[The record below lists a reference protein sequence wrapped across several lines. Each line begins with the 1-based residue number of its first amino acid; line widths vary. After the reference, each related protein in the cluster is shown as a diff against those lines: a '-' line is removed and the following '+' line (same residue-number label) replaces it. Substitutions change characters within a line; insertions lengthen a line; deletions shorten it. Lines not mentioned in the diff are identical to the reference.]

1 MAQDM
6 EQLYRRHY
14 QTVYRYAL
22 RLTGS
27 EHAAEEL
34 AAETFYRAM
43 VALPDFRGEC
53 AASTWLCQI
62 ARNTWTSL
70 RRKEGRC
77 QPLDD
82 TAALPDSRDFAAA
95 FEDKDLALRIHR
107 LLHRLPEPYR
117 EVFLLRVLG
126 ELSFRDIGSLF
137 EKGENWACVTYHRAR
152 KKIMENGGNAMKTI
166 DCALAQDLMPLYTEG
181 MLSPESR
188 EALEEHLAGCEACR
202 RTADEMC
209 HPLLEPQFQEEAR
222 LLRRLRR
229 RRKALWAAVIVLTA
243 LLVLSGILWYAEARY
258 TAQALTPRLTRL
270 SIPSQ
275 AVQESYTAEDGS
287 VVIQKAPN
295 QKYLYYFLLRS
306 SSKDIPLKLTE
317 GKVYGFYD
325 GQLYQLNAQFYIRD
339 TSKGVLPL
347 GYESGVEFSDQVING
362 WLNPL
367 PAQGQQLELVMVLDE
382 YPDYLDQPDQF
393 LLELT
398 YQPAGFAASLLPD
411 GDTAPRTVRLW
422 SE

>member
-95 FEDKDLALRIHR
+95 FEDKDLALRIH
-107 LLHRLPEPYR
+107 
-117 EVFLLRVLG
+117 
-126 ELSFRDIGSLF
+126 
-137 EKGENWACVTYHRAR
+137 
-152 KKIMENGGNAMKTI
+152 
-166 DCALAQDLMPLYTEG
+166 
-181 MLSPESR
+181 
-188 EALEEHLAGCEACR
+188 
-202 RTADEMC
+202 
-209 HPLLEPQFQEEAR
+209 R

-325 GQLYQLNAQFYIRD
+325 GQLYQLNAQFYIHD

>member
-82 TAALPDSRDFAAA
+82 TAALPDSRDCAAA

-137 EKGENWACVTYHRAR
+137 EKGENWAGVTYHRAR
-152 KKIMENGGNAMKTI
+152 KKIMEQM
-166 DCALAQDLMPLYTEG
+166 EG
-181 MLSPESR
+181 SPVTPMTVPPTS
-188 EALEEHLAGCEACR
+188 C
-202 RTADEMC
+202 
-209 HPLLEPQFQEEAR
+209 PAR
-222 LLRRLRR
+222 S
-229 RRKALWAAVIVLTA
+229 TF
-243 LLVLSGILWYAEARY
+243 ILK
-258 TAQALTPRLTRL
+258 QCC
-270 SIPSQ
+270 
-275 AVQESYTAEDGS
+275 
-287 VVIQKAPN
+287 
-295 QKYLYYFLLRS
+295 FS
-306 SSKDIPLKLTE
+306 SSLW
-317 GKVYGFYD
+317 
-325 GQLYQLNAQFYIRD
+325 
-339 TSKGVLPL
+339 TSV
-347 GYESGVEFSDQVING
+347 
-362 WLNPL
+362 
-367 PAQGQQLELVMVLDE
+367 
-382 YPDYLDQPDQF
+382 
-393 LLELT
+393 
-398 YQPAGFAASLLPD
+398 
-411 GDTAPRTVRLW
+411 
-422 SE
+422 

>member
-107 LLHRLPEPYR
+107 LLPRLLFQALPR
-117 EVFLLRVLG
+117 W
-126 ELSFRDIGSLF
+126 IGSRTGRYFCCGCWGSCPSATSAVCLKRVKIGPASPITGPGRKSWSKWRERH
-137 EKGENWACVTYHRAR
+137 EKH
-152 KKIMENGGNAMKTI
+152 
-166 DCALAQDLMPLYTEG
+166 
-181 MLSPESR
+181 
-188 EALEEHLAGCEACR
+188 
-202 RTADEMC
+202 
-209 HPLLEPQFQEEAR
+209 
-222 LLRRLRR
+222 
-229 RRKALWAAVIVLTA
+229 
-243 LLVLSGILWYAEARY
+243 
-258 TAQALTPRLTRL
+258 
-270 SIPSQ
+270 
-275 AVQESYTAEDGS
+275 
-287 VVIQKAPN
+287 
-295 QKYLYYFLLRS
+295 
-306 SSKDIPLKLTE
+306 
-317 GKVYGFYD
+317 
-325 GQLYQLNAQFYIRD
+325 
-339 TSKGVLPL
+339 
-347 GYESGVEFSDQVING
+347 
-362 WLNPL
+362 
-367 PAQGQQLELVMVLDE
+367 
-382 YPDYLDQPDQF
+382 
-393 LLELT
+393 
-398 YQPAGFAASLLPD
+398 
-411 GDTAPRTVRLW
+411 
-422 SE
+422 

>member
-107 LLHRLPEPYR
+107 LLHRLPEKETAMEVHQVLHSLPEPYR
-117 EVFLLRVLG
+117 EVFALRVLG

-152 KKIMENGGNAMKTI
+152 KKIMEQM
-166 DCALAQDLMPLYTEG
+166 EG
-181 MLSPESR
+181 
-188 EALEEHLAGCEACR
+188 
-202 RTADEMC
+202 
-209 HPLLEPQFQEEAR
+209 
-222 LLRRLRR
+222 
-229 RRKALWAAVIVLTA
+229 
-243 LLVLSGILWYAEARY
+243 
-258 TAQALTPRLTRL
+258 TP
-270 SIPSQ
+270 
-275 AVQESYTAEDGS
+275 
-287 VVIQKAPN
+287 
-295 QKYLYYFLLRS
+295 
-306 SSKDIPLKLTE
+306 
-317 GKVYGFYD
+317 
-325 GQLYQLNAQFYIRD
+325 
-339 TSKGVLPL
+339 
-347 GYESGVEFSDQVING
+347 
-362 WLNPL
+362 
-367 PAQGQQLELVMVLDE
+367 
-382 YPDYLDQPDQF
+382 
-393 LLELT
+393 
-398 YQPAGFAASLLPD
+398 
-411 GDTAPRTVRLW
+411 
-422 SE
+422 

>member
-1 MAQDM
+1 M
-6 EQLYRRHY
+6 Y

-152 KKIMENGGNAMKTI
+152 KKIMEQM
-166 DCALAQDLMPLYTEG
+166 EG
-181 MLSPESR
+181 
-188 EALEEHLAGCEACR
+188 
-202 RTADEMC
+202 
-209 HPLLEPQFQEEAR
+209 
-222 LLRRLRR
+222 
-229 RRKALWAAVIVLTA
+229 
-243 LLVLSGILWYAEARY
+243 
-258 TAQALTPRLTRL
+258 TP
-270 SIPSQ
+270 
-275 AVQESYTAEDGS
+275 
-287 VVIQKAPN
+287 
-295 QKYLYYFLLRS
+295 
-306 SSKDIPLKLTE
+306 
-317 GKVYGFYD
+317 
-325 GQLYQLNAQFYIRD
+325 
-339 TSKGVLPL
+339 
-347 GYESGVEFSDQVING
+347 
-362 WLNPL
+362 
-367 PAQGQQLELVMVLDE
+367 
-382 YPDYLDQPDQF
+382 
-393 LLELT
+393 
-398 YQPAGFAASLLPD
+398 
-411 GDTAPRTVRLW
+411 
-422 SE
+422 